1 MAPRD
6 LDRAAGR
13 FLNALRRITSGL
25 VTQQERVLDRAA
37 AAPRLLPG
45 FHMEVIDLTGDTGN
59 DLDYY
64 IYELGR
70 VEATGRLIIKV
81 FGKPQQ
87 LVDAQAAFNLGIP
100 RLKQIRDPL
109 THPNDNDEL
118 DDVGWFSSVVRHN
131 DDGRTETLVDP
142 RYQQHDTAL
151 AYSDAL
157 QQHLRAHVAGAIAA
171 VAPLSISKQIAKRDG
186 KAPPDAS
193 Q

>member
-1 MAPRD
+1 
-6 LDRAAGR
+6 
-13 FLNALRRITSGL
+13 
-25 VTQQERVLDRAA
+25 
-37 AAPRLLPG
+37 
-45 FHMEVIDLTGDTGN
+45 MEVIDLIGDTGN

-70 VEATGRLIIKV
+70 LEATGRSIIKV

-87 LVDAQAAFNLGIP
+87 LVAAQAAFNLDIP
-100 RLKQIRDPL
+100 KLKQIRDPL

-142 RYQQHDTAL
+142 RYQQHDAAV

-171 VAPLSISKQIAKRDG
+171 DSPLSISEQIAKRDG